1 MTDEREAEGRGN
13 PGRQSASLPAADDP
27 ADRRGDDRVARPVEP
42 LGASAG
48 GPESDLGVIRPA
60 ADHSGTAPSDG
71 RVRSLDGGVTTRLAR
86 RCLTAAAI
94 LIGGAALCLLPV
106 TLRRWDAPSAVL
118 ALVSLAAI
126 VGGVIMWRRRSL
138 WKSVAGAALPMGLG
152 LPATTGDPRAL
163 SPRRNGWPIKRRFV
177 ALVLPL
183 RADSGATPGDGALI
197 VHARADG
204 AAPAAGDRLRV
215 LPIARRGDPLTTG
228 TDPRTAIRVLLVRE
242 SDGTVFVATTRVTDA
257 W

>member
-1 MTDEREAEGRGN
+1 
-13 PGRQSASLPAADDP
+13 
-27 ADRRGDDRVARPVEP
+27 
-42 LGASAG
+42 
-48 GPESDLGVIRPA
+48 
-60 ADHSGTAPSDG
+60 
-71 RVRSLDGGVTTRLAR
+71 VTTRLAR

-94 LIGGAALCLLPV
+94 LIGVAALCLLLV

-118 ALVSLAAI
+118 ALVSLAAT
-126 VGGVIMWRRRSL
+126 VGGVIMLRRWAL
-138 WKSVAGAALPMGLG
+138 WKSVVGAALPMGLG
-152 LPATTGDPRAL
+152 FPATTGDPRAL

-215 LPIARRGDPLTTG
+215 LPIARRGDPLTAG

>member
-1 MTDEREAEGRGN
+1 MTDEREAEGLGN
-13 PGRQSASLPAADDP
+13 PGRQSASVPAADDP
-27 ADRRGDDRVARPVEP
+27 ADRRVDDRVARPVEP

-48 GPESDLGVIRPA
+48 GPESDSGVIRPA
-60 ADHSGTAPSDG
+60 ADQSGAAPSDG
-71 RVRSLDGGVTTRLAR
+71 RVRSRDGGVTTRLAR
-86 RCLTAAAI
+86 RCLTATAI
-94 LIGGAALCLLPV
+94 LIGVAALCLLPV
-106 TLRRWDAPSAVL
+106 ALRGWDAPSAVL
-118 ALVSLAAI
+118 ALVSLAAT
-126 VGGVIMWRRRSL
+126 VGGVIMWRRWAL
-138 WKSVAGAALPMGLG
+138 WKSVVGAALPMGPG
-152 LPATTGDPRAL
+152 FPATTGDPRAL
-163 SPRRNGWPIKRRFV
+163 SPRRNGWPIKRRFA

-204 AAPAAGDRLRV
+204 AAPAGGDRLRV
-215 LPIARRGDPLTTG
+215 LPIARRGDPLTAG